1 MTGPVSPRKVAGRHL
16 RIASG
21 AWISRGGNVRRT
33 SYNIF
38 EGPDRTIL
46 LVHVIEAR
54 YLDQPADVVRVELVV
69 DYPLRKLVPF
79 VEFPAI
85 DADPPFTILR
95 NVFE

>member
-1 MTGPVSPRKVAGRHL
+1 M
-16 RIASG
+16 
-21 AWISRGGNVRRT
+21 RRT
-33 SYNIF
+33 SYNIL

-95 NVFE
+95 NVFD